1 MSSSM
6 TKEVPPFG
14 VLTSPHK
21 ELGFQVYTVRR
32 WIRWI
37 QMDQMDRFLDQG
49 HPLK

>member
-14 VLTSPHK
+14 VLTSPHE
-21 ELGFQVYTVRR
+21 ELGFQVYTVRSWFR
-32 WIRWI
+32 L
-37 QMDQMDRFLDQG
+37 DRLLDHG